1 MHTTGIDANG
11 AADVPSMAYD
21 AVLAMAMESWWPK
34 PRECQPT
41 ASQVDDIADASD
53 EFCASGLQT
62 LLIRS
67 KRRRL
72 IILGKATDAH
82 KRPQHQD

>member
-1 MHTTGIDANG
+1 MSA
-11 AADVPSMAYD
+11 